1 MDTQGWPQA
10 VTALRPTLVFLLGPP
25 ATPAGRPPRFVL
37 QRQHLPLSV
46 AVPPM
51 DFLRRFFLRHY
62 RDPYTRFS
70 LLMCGLMLALLLLVW
85 LFGLDKP
92 AHEPAPLPP
101 PAGIGVPV

>member
-1 MDTQGWPQA
+1 MSPH
-10 VTALRPTLVFLLGPP
+10 
-25 ATPAGRPPRFVL
+25 FVL

-70 LLMCGLMLALLLLVW
+70 LLMCVLMLALLLLVW
-85 LFGLDKP
+85 LFELDTP
-92 AHEPAPLPP
+92 ARQPAPLPA
-101 PAGIGVPV
+101 PATIGVAV